1 MPQDSLDEIL
11 KSAEHRMTSAVE
23 ILGRDLQSVRTG
35 RATPTLLD
43 RIQVDY
49 YGSPTPINGVANIS
63 VPDPHMVL
71 VQPWD
76 KTMLGPIEKAI
87 QKSDL
92 GINPTNDGQVIR
104 LVLPQL
110 TQDRRKELVKQVHHR
125 AEESRVAVRNCRRDA
140 LDHLRKAEKDGGVS
154 QEDERRAQDRL
165 QKLTDSYVKRVDDVS
180 RNSSRPLR
188 ERMWSSAALS
198 STRPVPR
205 PCWSFDTTI
214 QYKYHDR
221 SVM

>member
-1 MPQDSLDEIL
+1 MLDDIL
-11 KSAEHRMTSAVE
+11 KTAEHKMTRAVE
-23 ILGRDLQSVRTG
+23 ILNTDLQSVRTG
-35 RATPTLLD
+35 RASPALLD

-63 VPDPHMVL
+63 APDPRMVL

-76 KTMLGPIEKAI
+76 RTMLGPIEKAI

-110 TQDRRKELVKQVHHR
+110 TEERRKELVKQVHHR
-125 AEESRVAVRNCRRDA
+125 AEEARVAVRNCRRDA

-154 QEDERRAQDRL
+154 KEDETRAQDRL
-165 QKLTDSYVKRVDDVS
+165 QKITDQYVKRVDEVS
-180 RNSSRPLR
+180 RKK
-188 ERMWSSAALS
+188 E
-198 STRPVPR
+198 TE
-205 PCWSFDTTI
+205 
-214 QYKYHDR
+214 
-221 SVM
+221 VMEV

>member
-1 MPQDSLDEIL
+1 MTEGSLDDTL
-11 KSAEHRMTSAVE
+11 KSAEHKMTTAVE

-35 RATPTLLD
+35 RASPHLLE

-63 VPDPHMVL
+63 APDPRMVL

-76 KTMLGPIEKAI
+76 RSMLGVIEKAI

-92 GINPTNDGQVIR
+92 GINPTNDGTVIR

-110 TQDRRKELVKQVHHR
+110 TEERRKELVKQVHHR
-125 AEESRVAVRNCRRDA
+125 AEEARIAVRNCRRDA

-165 QKLTDSYVKRVDDVS
+165 QKMTDTFIKRVDEVS
-180 RNSSRPLR
+180 KVK
-188 ERMWSSAALS
+188 E
-198 STRPVPR
+198 TE
-205 PCWSFDTTI
+205 
-214 QYKYHDR
+214 
-221 SVM
+221 VMEV

>member
-1 MPQDSLDEIL
+1 MSQDSLDGII
-11 KSAEHRMTSAVE
+11 KTAEHKMTRAVE
-23 ILGRDLQSVRTG
+23 ILGNDLQSVRTG
-35 RATPTLLD
+35 RATPALLD

-63 VPDPHMVL
+63 APDPRMVL

-76 KTMLGPIEKAI
+76 RGMLGPIEKAI

-110 TQDRRKELVKQVHHR
+110 TEDRRKDLVKQVHHR
-125 AEESRVAVRNCRRDA
+125 AEEARIAVRNCRRDA

-154 QEDERRAQDRL
+154 TEDERRAQERL
-165 QKLTDSYVKRVDDVS
+165 QKLTDQFVKRVEDVS
-180 RNSSRPLR
+180 KRKETEVL
-188 ERMWSSAALS
+188 E
-198 STRPVPR
+198 V
-205 PCWSFDTTI
+205 
-214 QYKYHDR
+214 
-221 SVM
+221 

>member
-1 MPQDSLDEIL
+1 MTQQASLDEII
-11 KSAEHRMTSAVE
+11 KSAEHRMTSAIE
-23 ILGRDLQSVRTG
+23 ILGRDLQSIRTG

-49 YGSPTPINGVANIS
+49 YGSPTPISGVANIS
-63 VPDPHMVL
+63 APDPHMVL

-76 KTMLGPIEKAI
+76 RSMLGPIEKAI

-125 AEESRVAVRNCRRDA
+125 AEETRVAVRNCRRDA

-154 QEDERRAQDRL
+154 QEDERRAQERL
-165 QKLTDSYVKRVDDVS
+165 QKLTDSFIKRVDDVS
-180 RNSSRPLR
+180 RTK
-188 ERMWSSAALS
+188 E
-198 STRPVPR
+198 TE
-205 PCWSFDTTI
+205 
-214 QYKYHDR
+214 
-221 SVM
+221 VMEV